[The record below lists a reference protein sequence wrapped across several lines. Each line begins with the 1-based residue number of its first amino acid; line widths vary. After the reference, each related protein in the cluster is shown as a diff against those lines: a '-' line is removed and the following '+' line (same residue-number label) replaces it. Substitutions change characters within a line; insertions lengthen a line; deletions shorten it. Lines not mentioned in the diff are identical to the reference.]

1 MQCVKTM
8 FFEIMK
14 QNEFYAQLRSIGC
27 VLVKHGANHDI
38 WYSPITNK
46 KWPVPRHGS
55 KELAKGTE
63 RRARKELGLSFE

>member
-1 MQCVKTM
+1 M

-38 WYSPITNK
+38 W
-46 KWPVPRHGS
+46 
-55 KELAKGTE
+55 
-63 RRARKELGLSFE
+63 